1 MGRAQT
7 ILIVEDERTVREVLR
22 RYLEREGYIVLEA
35 ENGGQ
40 TLGILR
46 EHEIDAILLDIMLP
60 GLDGF
65 TLTRQIRAS
74 KALQTLSTVPIL
86 VLTSRTEEDD
96 RLLGFELGIDDYIPK
111 PFSPRE
117 VVARIKA
124 VLRRTTAP
132 EPSAEAS
139 LDIGALH
146 IDPQRREVSLSHK
159 SITLTV
165 KEFDLLWFL
174 AKHRGKVFTREQ
186 LLDQVWGYAFF
197 GDSSTVTVHIRRL
210 REKIEPDATAPKYVL
225 TVWGV
230 GYKFGGDG

>member
-1 MGRAQT
+1 MGQVQI
-7 ILIVEDERTVREVLR
+7 ILIVEDEHTVREILR
-22 RYLEREGYIVLEA
+22 RYLEREGYSVLEA
-35 ENGGQ
+35 ENGDQ
-40 TLGILR
+40 ALGMLR
-46 EHEIDAILLDIMLP
+46 EHEIDAVLLDIMLP

-65 TLTRQIRAS
+65 TLTRQIRTS
-74 KALQTLSTVPIL
+74 QGLETPNTVPIL
-86 VLTSRTEEDD
+86 VLTSRTEEED
-96 RLLGFELGIDDYIPK
+96 RLLGFELGLDDYIPK

-124 VLRRTTAP
+124 VLRRTVSS
-132 EPSAEAS
+132 EPPSEAA
-139 LDIGALH
+139 LDIGELH
-146 IDPQRREVSLSHK
+146 IDPPRREVRLSNK
-159 SITLTV
+159 LITLTV

-210 REKIEPDATAPKYVL
+210 REKIEPDAATPKYIL

-230 GYKFGGDG
+230 GYKFSGDE